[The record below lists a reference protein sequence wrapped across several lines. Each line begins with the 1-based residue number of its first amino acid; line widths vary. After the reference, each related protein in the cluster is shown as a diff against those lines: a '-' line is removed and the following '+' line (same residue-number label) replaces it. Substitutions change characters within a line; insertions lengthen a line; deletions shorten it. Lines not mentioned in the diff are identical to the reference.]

1 MSLDLPGYSVVLTR
15 SFRPGMVTTD
25 LASRAGASNELGQG
39 KPDEPKRSLARLVNN
54 ETPGL
59 DVI

>member
-1 MSLDLPGYSVVLTR
+1 MMPFSGGFTVVLTR
-15 SFRPGMVTTD
+15 SLWPGMVRAD
-25 LASRAGASNELGQG
+25 AASRSEAANEVGQA

-54 ETPGL
+54 ETSGV